1 MKNRLRKLWNRLKKS
16 WFSLIC
22 YITAILLA
30 IYSIVGAWF
39 LDDEIWW
46 MTTQIISTLSSYL
59 LLIIIGVANMPKKEN
74 KDE

>member
-1 MKNRLRKLWNRLKKS
+1 MKNRLKKS
-16 WFSLIC
+16 WFSFLC

-30 IYSIVGAWF
+30 IYSVAGVWF

-46 MTTQIISTLSSYL
+46 MTTQIISTLGSFL
-59 LLIIIGVANMPKKEN
+59 LLIIIGIANQPRKES